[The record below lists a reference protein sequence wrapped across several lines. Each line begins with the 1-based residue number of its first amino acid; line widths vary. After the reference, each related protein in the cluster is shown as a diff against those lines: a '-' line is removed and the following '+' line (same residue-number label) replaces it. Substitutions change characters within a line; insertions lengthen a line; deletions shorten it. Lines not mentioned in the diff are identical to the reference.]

1 MRRTRRVK
9 LAVVELRAVR
19 VLATSLLCLALA
31 ARAETAVLDAP
42 LLALGAGQVVP
53 RNEAVDKAALQVDE
67 GDFEDAIRTLE
78 KGIEEPD
85 LTDDQLAEM
94 YRLLGLSHLY
104 LGNEE
109 RARDAFEKLLQAR
122 PDYELPKS
130 APPKIR
136 SLYARIKEDI
146 RKRRVRPV
154 TLTVTPATDAP
165 GDQAVVVE
173 ARIDDMAL
181 GAKAKLFYRR
191 AGAQSFSS
199 IDFSRGKVS
208 RADSTA
214 TVPAFEV
221 PAEEQ
226 SYEVEYYVEVA
237 DAAQRRLAGRGD
249 PYNPLTFRV
258 SAKKVGTGP
267 VVEATPLYKSPW
279 LWIGIGLG
287 AAAVTTGVVVLA
299 TSNQTAT
306 LPVKIHLEGQ
316 P

>member
-1 MRRTRRVK
+1 MRALT
-9 LAVVELRAVR
+9 VVILSIAG
-19 VLATSLLCLALA
+19 ATQA
-31 ARAETAVLDAP
+31 ASPADAP
-42 LLALGAGQVVP
+42 LLLGQVVP
-53 RNEAVDKAALQVDE
+53 KNEAVVKAAQQVDE
-67 GDFEDAIRTLE
+67 GDFEDAVRTLE
-78 KGIEEPD
+78 KGIDQPD

-104 LGNEE
+104 LGNED

-122 PDYELPKS
+122 PDYDLPKS

-154 TLTVTPATDAP
+154 TLTVTPVTEAT
-165 GDQAVVVE
+165 GSEAVVVE
-173 ARIDDMAL
+173 ARIEDMAL

-191 AGAQSFSS
+191 AGVQSFSS
-199 IDFSRGKVS
+199 IDFARGKTS
-208 RADSTA
+208 RTDYTA

-221 PAEEQ
+221 PSEDQ

-258 SAKKVGTGP
+258 PARKPTTGP
-267 VVEATPLYKSPW
+267 VVEETPLYKSPW

-287 AAAVTTGVVVLA
+287 AAAATTGIVVLA

-306 LPVKIHLEGQ
+306 LPVKIQIDGT

>member
-1 MRRTRRVK
+1 VRLLTLVILS
-9 LAVVELRAVR
+9 LAGAF
-19 VLATSLLCLALA
+19 AQASP
-31 ARAETAVLDAP
+31 LDAP
-42 LLALGAGQVVP
+42 LVLGQVVP
-53 RNEAVDKAALQVDE
+53 KNEAIQKAAQQVDE

-78 KGIEEPD
+78 KGIDQPD

-104 LGNEE
+104 LGNED

-122 PDYELPKS
+122 PDYDLPRA

-136 SLYARIKEDI
+136 ALYARIKDDI

-154 TLTVTPATDAP
+154 TLTVTPVTEVA
-165 GDQAVVVE
+165 GGNAVVVE
-173 ARIDDMAL
+173 ARIEDMAL

-191 AGAQSFSS
+191 AGVQSFSS
-199 IDFSRGKVS
+199 IDFARGKTS
-208 RADSTA
+208 RTDYGA

-221 PAEEQ
+221 PSEDQ

-249 PYNPLTFRV
+249 PYNPLAFRV
-258 SAKKVGTGP
+258 PARKVTAEP
-267 VVEATPLYKSPW
+267 VVESTPLYKSPW

-287 AAAVTTGVVVLA
+287 AAAITTGVVVLA

-306 LPVKIHLEGQ
+306 LPVKIQIEGA

>member
-1 MRRTRRVK
+1 MRALTIVSVVCLGGAAWAELPVK
-9 LAVVELRAVR
+9 WV
-19 VLATSLLCLALA
+19 
-31 ARAETAVLDAP
+31 
-42 LLALGAGQVVP
+42 AGQVVP
-53 RNEAVDKAALQVDE
+53 KNEAIQKASAQVDE
-67 GDFEDAIRTLE
+67 GDYEDAIRTLE
-78 KGIEEPD
+78 AGIEQPE
-85 LTDDQLAEM
+85 LTDDQLAEL

-104 LGNEE
+104 LGNEDK
-109 RARDAFEKLLQAR
+109 ARDAFEKLLQAR
-122 PDYELPKS
+122 PDYELPRA

-136 SLYARIKEDI
+136 TLYARIKDDI

-154 TLTVTPATDAP
+154 LLTLTPVGEAP
-165 GDQAVVVE
+165 GDAAVVVE
-173 ARIDDMAL
+173 ARIEDMAL

-199 IDFSRGKVS
+199 IDFARGKTS
-208 RADSTA
+208 RTDYAA
-214 TVPAFEV
+214 IVPAFEV

-258 SAKKVGTGP
+258 LAKKSAAPP
-267 VVEATPLYKSPW
+267 VVEATPIYKSPW
-279 LWIGIGLG
+279 LWIGVGLG
-287 AAAVTTGVVVLA
+287 AAAATTGIVLFA

-306 LPVKIHLEGQ
+306 LPVKIQIEGQ

>member
-1 MRRTRRVK
+1 MMTTRRVK
-9 LAVVELRAVR
+9 HGVVGLEAVR
-19 VLATSLLCLALA
+19 ALTIACVVCLGGWGVA
-31 ARAETAVLDAP
+31 APSDAP
-42 LLALGAGQVVP
+42 VQLVAGQVVP
-53 RNEAVDKAALQVDE
+53 KNEAIQKASEQVDE
-67 GDFEDAIRTLE
+67 GDYEDAIRTLE
-78 KGIEEPD
+78 AGIEQPE

-104 LGNEE
+104 LGNEDK
-109 RARDAFEKLLQAR
+109 ARDAFEKLLQAR
-122 PDYELPKS
+122 PDYELPRA

-136 SLYARIKEDI
+136 ALYARIKDDI

-154 TLTVTPATDAP
+154 TLTLTPVTEAP
-165 GDQAVVVE
+165 GDAAVVVE
-173 ARIDDMAL
+173 ARIDDLAL
-181 GAKAKLFYRR
+181 GARAKLFYRR

-199 IDFSRGKVS
+199 IDFARGKTS
-208 RADSTA
+208 RSDYTA

-258 SAKKVGTGP
+258 SAKKTAAGP
-267 VVEATPLYKSPW
+267 VVEPTPLYKSPW
-279 LWIGIGLG
+279 LWLGVGLG
-287 AAAVTTGVVVLA
+287 AAAATTGIVLLA

-306 LPVKIHLEGQ
+306 LPVKIQIEGQ

>member
-1 MRRTRRVK
+1 M
-9 LAVVELRAVR
+9 LLLLLVVAQ
-19 VLATSLLCLALA
+19 AQAP
-31 ARAETAVLDAP
+31 LDAP
-42 LLALGAGQVVP
+42 VQLSVSQVVP
-53 RNEAVDKAALQVDE
+53 RNEAIGKAQQEVDD
-67 GDFEDAIRTLE
+67 GDFEDAIKTIE
-78 KGIEEPD
+78 KGIAEPD
-85 LTDDQLAEM
+85 LTDDQLAEL

-104 LGNEE
+104 LGNED

-136 SLYARIKEDI
+136 SLYARIKDDI

-154 TLTVTPATDAP
+154 TLTVVPVAESA
-165 GDQAVVVE
+165 GGEAVVVD

-199 IDFSRGKVS
+199 IDFVRSKQN
-208 RADSTA
+208 RADYASTI
-214 TVPAFEV
+214 PAFEV
-221 PAEEQ
+221 PTEEQ

-249 PYNPLTFRV
+249 QYNPLTFRV
-258 SAKKVGTGP
+258 AAKKAAVGGGTEPTP
-267 VVEATPLYKSPW
+267 VYKSPW
-279 LWIGIGLG
+279 LWIAIGVGVAG
-287 AAAVTTGVVVLA
+287 ATTGIVFAA

-306 LPVKIHLEGQ
+306 VPVKIQIEGM

>member
-1 MRRTRRVK
+1 MVPAQVSPRMP
-9 LAVVELRAVR
+9 ELEK
-19 VLATSLLCLALA
+19 AT
-31 ARAETAVLDAP
+31 
-42 LLALGAGQVVP
+42 Q
-53 RNEAVDKAALQVDE
+53 QVDT
-67 GDFEDAIRTLE
+67 GDFEEASKTLQS
-78 KGIEEPD
+78 GLSQPD

-104 LGNEE
+104 LGNEDK
-109 RARDAFEKLLQAR
+109 ARDAFEKLLQAR
-122 PDYELPKS
+122 PDYDLPKS

-136 SLYARIKEDI
+136 SLYGRIKEDI

-154 TLTVTPATDAP
+154 TLTVTPVTEVTGGA
-165 GDQAVVVE
+165 AVVVE
-173 ARIDDMAL
+173 ARIEDMAL
-181 GAKAKLFYRR
+181 SARAKLFYRR
-191 AGAQSFSS
+191 AGVQSFSS
-199 IDFSRGKVS
+199 IDFARGKAS
-208 RADSTA
+208 RTDHTA

-221 PAEEQ
+221 PSEEQ

-258 SAKKVGTGP
+258 PPRKSSSAP
-267 VVEATPLYKSPW
+267 VVEETPLYKSPW

-287 AAAVTTGVVVLA
+287 AAAATTGIVVLA

-306 LPVKIHLEGQ
+306 LPVKIQIDGT